1 MSINYPKTRD
11 GRTTEH
17 KATYNSWRAMKER
30 CNNPKYR
37 CYARYGG
44 RGIAIC
50 ERWQGA
56 DGFANFLQDMGERPN
71 DMTLDRINLDGNY
84 EPNNCRWADQK
95 TQLRNSS
102 KVLNAILTESELENA
117 ACSRS
122 VVYKRIK
129 AGWEKEMAL
138 STPSKTTYEI
148 VHERAMARRNECLVC
163 GKKVPQIGRPYCGR
177 SCYWIDRKRKIA
189 LAKGDDEHGKTG
201 KKTAQATAPETL

>member
-30 CNNPKYR
+30 CNNPNYR

-50 ERWQGA
+50 ERWRGA
-56 DGFANFLQDMGERPN
+56 EGFANFLQDMGERPN
-71 DMTLDRINLDGNY
+71 GMTLDRIDLDGNY

-102 KVLNAILTESELENA
+102 KVLGAIATAEELENA
-117 ACSRS
+117 RCSNS
-122 VVYKRIK
+122 VFYKRIK
-129 AGWEKEMAL
+129 QGWSKKEAL
-138 STPSKTTYEI
+138 ETPAKDVHQI
-148 VHERAMARRNECLVC
+148 LHERFLARCPKCRNC
-163 GKKVPQIGRPYCGR
+163 GKLVNGGKRIYCSR
-177 SCYWIDRKRKIA
+177 ECYQKYRF
-189 LAKGDDEHGKTG
+189 GK
-201 KKTAQATAPETL
+201 